1 MILKNSFNHV
11 NEFFTFL
18 INQIRKIYLHSSIY
32 NKKISKIDDK
42 ILQYTPSPNL
52 LDCLIKY
59 NKKKNKIENY
69 FHKSIWTNNEIKE
82 NDYKKLH
89 NFFWLFSIDLKS
101 SNKITQSIISNWIDL
116 NQNYNQKNWEIDTLS
131 KRIIAW
137 ISYSK
142 LTYNGSD
149 KEYKDKFNNIIKKQ
163 INHLINEIDRSE
175 LMNDKMIGCSAIIL
189 AGLSYQNTNGY
200 LVYGLNLLKK
210 IIKFSFDEDGFPK
223 SRNIRQM
230 FFYLKY
236 FILVREWL
244 KESQNEIP
252 EYINEIIF
260 YLGQSYNF
268 IWQSLQQPLLFNGN
282 HDESYYD
289 FDKYLKIR
297 GYNFKNKNNFV
308 GGYGIFKNKK
318 FILAMDL
325 GSSPD
330 RKFSKNYQSGSLSFE
345 LLYNNKKIICNSGYF
360 QKYNHQLNYISKSSA
375 NHSALIVDNRSSV
388 GFVKNL
394 NGNTI
399 VKRNL
404 KILKKS
410 YFSKKNY
417 WYMSS
422 SHDGYLK
429 EYGIVHERQL
439 EFFFETYKLVGQD
452 KLIKK
457 RNFKS
462 SNFEIRFHLM
472 PGTKITKTY
481 DGRSILI
488 ELENSGWKFLCPDHN
503 LQIETG
509 LYFGKKNSFS
519 ENQNIYVLGT
529 TQKEDQIIKWELSKI
544 T

>member
-59 NKKKNKIENY
+59 NKKKNKIEDY

-308 GGYGIFKNKK
+308 GGYGIFKTCDWIWKLR
-318 FILAMDL
+318 F
-325 GSSPD
+325 
-330 RKFSKNYQSGSLSFE
+330 
-345 LLYNNKKIICNSGYF
+345 
-360 QKYNHQLNYISKSSA
+360 
-375 NHSALIVDNRSSV
+375 
-388 GFVKNL
+388 
-394 NGNTI
+394 
-399 VKRNL
+399 
-404 KILKKS
+404 
-410 YFSKKNY
+410 
-417 WYMSS
+417 SS
-422 SHDGYLK
+422 S
-429 EYGIVHERQL
+429 R
-439 EFFFETYKLVGQD
+439 
-452 KLIKK
+452 
-457 RNFKS
+457 
-462 SNFEIRFHLM
+462 
-472 PGTKITKTY
+472 
-481 DGRSILI
+481 
-488 ELENSGWKFLCPDHN
+488 
-503 LQIETG
+503 
-509 LYFGKKNSFS
+509 
-519 ENQNIYVLGT
+519 
-529 TQKEDQIIKWELSKI
+529 
-544 T
+544 

>member
-1 MILKNSFNHV
+1 MILKNSFNNV

-59 NKKKNKIENY
+59 NKKKNKIEDY

-345 LLYNNKKIICNSGYF
+345 FLYNNK
-360 QKYNHQLNYISKSSA
+360 
-375 NHSALIVDNRSSV
+375 
-388 GFVKNL
+388 
-394 NGNTI
+394 
-399 VKRNL
+399 
-404 KILKKS
+404 
-410 YFSKKNY
+410 
-417 WYMSS
+417 
-422 SHDGYLK
+422 
-429 EYGIVHERQL
+429 
-439 EFFFETYKLVGQD
+439 
-452 KLIKK
+452 
-457 RNFKS
+457 
-462 SNFEIRFHLM
+462 
-472 PGTKITKTY
+472 
-481 DGRSILI
+481 
-488 ELENSGWKFLCPDHN
+488 
-503 LQIETG
+503 
-509 LYFGKKNSFS
+509 
-519 ENQNIYVLGT
+519 
-529 TQKEDQIIKWELSKI
+529 
-544 T
+544 